1 MKKKFSMAIDCPSCG
16 KKAVMTELIRK
27 IPNFGKIL
35 LTNLN
40 CRECGFNLNDVMN
53 AGSGKPM
60 KYEVEVNS
68 VKDLKTKIVKSST
81 SSVEVPELGISLYS
95 GSYSEGYIT
104 NIEGF
109 LLRTKEAL
117 SSLMRL
123 KDTPEK
129 EMKRIEELRKKIC
142 KAVNAEISFRVI
154 LEDAQGNGALIG
166 RKVKKIELKKK
177 KPKT

>member
-16 KKAVMTELIRK
+16 KKAVINEVIRK

-35 LTNLN
+35 LTNMN
-40 CRECGFNLNDVMN
+40 CSECGFNLNDVMN
-53 AGSGKPM
+53 AGSGKAM
-60 KYEVEVNS
+60 KYEVKVDS
-68 VKDLKTKIVKSST
+68 IKDLKTKIVKSST

-117 SSLMRL
+117 SSLMKL
-123 KDTPEK
+123 KETPEK
-129 EMKRIEELRKKIC
+129 EKKRIEELKKKID
-142 KAVNAEISFRVI
+142 KAVNAEISFKVI
-154 LEDAQGNGALIG
+154 LEDEQGNGALIG
-166 RKVKKIELKKK
+166 RKVKKKELEK
-177 KPKT
+177 